1 MGRKT
6 LLQSTGKKVNTKKKE
21 EEEKK
26 RVGGAK
32 KAASSKSKRTA
43 TKPKKTKAA
52 AGTKTKKTKKST
64 VKTAAPKAKKTAKT
78 KAKQAET
85 RTKKP
90 SKKELLFKKFDSA
103 MPEKP
108 PESPFAKQGRGEI
121 REAPPF
127 FSTDS
132 KEEAERMRNLLFK
145 QFDLHETPSVK
156 KTTQTGPRPITKKE
170 APAVKEL
177 LFKKFDSAM
186 PEKPPK
192 SPLVKQSGGKRPEA
206 PSFISADSKEEAER
220 MRKLLFKQFDLHEVS
235 AEHEAAVS
243 KTEEPSGK
251 ISPEPMET
259 ERRGGP
265 GGPPPSLPEDETHP
279 MSKGLIWGIGLAAAL
294 IAILVWASASNTDNF
309 YLKQA
314 DGGIEIWRGK
324 FAPTGVEKVVTI
336 EGMKAPKPIKDVYT
350 KREIFPL
357 VFDYFRSQ
365 ADAALAAK
373 NGPDFAEIKTYL
385 HQALSYAPNEA
396 KRRQIESRLSDI
408 DFMILFHRAEVAMSK
423 GTEESLQNAKAYLD
437 RAGTMATSEYQ
448 KELIRETRSA
458 LGSAITGLKER

>member
-145 QFDLHETPSVK
+145 QFDLHETPSV
-156 KTTQTGPRPITKKE
+156 
-170 APAVKEL
+170 
-177 LFKKFDSAM
+177 
-186 PEKPPK
+186 
-192 SPLVKQSGGKRPEA
+192 
-206 PSFISADSKEEAER
+206 
-220 MRKLLFKQFDLHEVS
+220 
-235 AEHEAAVS
+235 
-243 KTEEPSGK
+243 
-251 ISPEPMET
+251 
-259 ERRGGP
+259 
-265 GGPPPSLPEDETHP
+265 
-279 MSKGLIWGIGLAAAL
+279 
-294 IAILVWASASNTDNF
+294 
-309 YLKQA
+309 
-314 DGGIEIWRGK
+314 
-324 FAPTGVEKVVTI
+324 
-336 EGMKAPKPIKDVYT
+336 
-350 KREIFPL
+350 
-357 VFDYFRSQ
+357 
-365 ADAALAAK
+365 
-373 NGPDFAEIKTYL
+373 
-385 HQALSYAPNEA
+385 
-396 KRRQIESRLSDI
+396 
-408 DFMILFHRAEVAMSK
+408 
-423 GTEESLQNAKAYLD
+423 
-437 RAGTMATSEYQ
+437 
-448 KELIRETRSA
+448 
-458 LGSAITGLKER
+458 